1 MEAIMRFVASLSL
14 TLALSAC
21 AIEPPAFGPDTEVA
35 VRPTYLSISVDDSVS
50 AADKQTVQELINLTV
65 RIITSERFARNL
77 EGLEDPYHRLWLSPF
92 GKTMSPPEV
101 AQVYLG
107 RHSTVRPAPII
118 VEVADQE
125 NPSQGFSRETPLVSY
140 IVLPPF
146 VLERW
151 RGDTVERRSCAV
163 NSLAH
168 EISHSF
174 SKSPVEGD
182 HIFADRGKGWY
193 FNLTSYLYGHLASY
207 TIGTVAQCTML
218 QEANELEGEFV
229 ACLKDWGTDE
239 FYSNG
244 CGDPQS
250 TST

>member
-1 MEAIMRFVASLSL
+1 MRFVASLSL

-21 AIEPPAFGPDTEVA
+21 AIEPPAFGPSTQVTAD
-35 VRPTYLSISVDDSVS
+35 RTYISISVDDSVS
-50 AADKQTVQELINLTV
+50 AADRQTVQELINATMQV
-65 RIITSERFARNL
+65 ITSPRFASNL
-77 EGLEDPYHRLWLSPF
+77 EGLDAPYHRLWLSPF
-92 GKTMSPPEV
+92 GKTMSPTEV

-107 RHSTVRPAPII
+107 RHGTVRPAPII
-118 VEVADQE
+118 VEVADQD

-151 RGDTVERRSCAV
+151 RGNTLERRSCAV

-174 SKSPVEGD
+174 SQNSTKGVY
-182 HIFADRGKGWY
+182 IFADKGKGEF
-193 FNLTSYLYGHLASY
+193 FNLTSYFYGHLASY

-229 ACLKDWGTDE
+229 ACLNDWGTDE
-239 FYSNG
+239 FYSSG
-244 CGDPQS
+244 CGDPQP